1 MEKYARSGAALV
13 TKIAVISH
21 RQSEATREALL
32 RVLELCR
39 ELSIEAVIPQLE
51 VEKYSLEEA
60 GSFGT
65 VVPLLEEVQV
75 DFCVALGGD
84 GTILRAFRRFPEMQT
99 PVLGVNF
106 GRVGFLSAIGPEDI
120 PEGLRSIFQGG
131 YETLDLSLI
140 EMENA
145 GDRALA
151 LNDVVVH
158 KPDGGSVV
166 RLAYSTG
173 GVEFDAI
180 SCDGMVL
187 STPAGSTAYNLSN
200 GGPVLSLSLDAL
212 ALTAIAPHTL
222 QFRAMVMGP
231 TEKLVIGN
239 ETISSAAAIYVD
251 GRNRGLLASG
261 SSLKLSMASQKAHL
275 VKPPGADFYLTL
287 RDRFIQ
293 PPR

>member
-212 ALTAIAPHTL
+212 ALTAIAPHTR

-231 TEKLVIGN
+231 TATLATGDAARG
-239 ETISSAAAIYVD
+239 SAAAIYVD